1 MISRLATSLAHRL
14 PAEAAHRLAIWAMSY
29 GLVPTS
35 ANQGLAN
42 QGFANQHTASRLD
55 QDCLGLRFSNP
66 LGLAAGFDKNAEAM
80 AGAFRLGFG
89 YVEVGTITPKP
100 QSGNPKPRVFRLS
113 SDAAVINRYGFNNDG
128 AEQAKTRLSKW
139 RKTSA
144 GQRHILGVNI
154 GANKD
159 SLDRIADYAATSAI
173 LSPYAD
179 YITVNVSSPNTP
191 GLRDMQTPSI
201 LAEIMA
207 AVKSGLDRAHLPVLI
222 KLAPDMNEAD
232 FLAVLEQLPDMG
244 ASGVI
249 LTNTTISRPD
259 SLTSPNKDQQGGLS
273 GAPLLLSSTQ
283 WLALARSRLPKHIP
297 LIGVGGID
305 NAAAAYAK
313 ILAGANLIQLY
324 TALALQGS
332 HIIGEIIHGL
342 DALLARDGV
351 KHITDAVG
359 QVTDAAEALKMSG
372 RITDRISG

>member
-232 FLAVLEQLPDMG
+232 FLAVLERLPDMG

-372 RITDRISG
+372 RITDRIS

>member
-1 MISRLATSLAHRL
+1 VISRLATSLAHRL

-232 FLAVLEQLPDMG
+232 FLAVLERLPDMG

>member
-35 ANQGLAN
+35 ANQGFAN

-139 RKTSA
+139 RETSA

-232 FLAVLEQLPDMG
+232 FLAVLERLPDMG

>member
-35 ANQGLAN
+35 AN

-232 FLAVLEQLPDMG
+232 FLAVLERLPDMG

>member
-222 KLAPDMNEAD
+222 KLAPDMNEVD
-232 FLAVLEQLPDMG
+232 FLAVLERLPDMG

>member
-139 RKTSA
+139 RETIA

-232 FLAVLEQLPDMG
+232 FLAVLERLPDMG

>member
-232 FLAVLEQLPDMG
+232 FLAVLERLTDMG

-372 RITDRISG
+372 RIADRISG

>member
-232 FLAVLEQLPDMG
+232 FLAVLERLPDMG

>member
-1 MISRLATSLAHRL
+1 
-14 PAEAAHRLAIWAMSY
+14 
-29 GLVPTS
+29 
-35 ANQGLAN
+35 
-42 QGFANQHTASRLD
+42 
-55 QDCLGLRFSNP
+55 
-66 LGLAAGFDKNAEAM
+66 M

-232 FLAVLEQLPDMG
+232 FLAVLERLPDMG

>member
-139 RKTSA
+139 RKTGA

-191 GLRDMQTPSI
+191 RLRDMQTPSI

-232 FLAVLEQLPDMG
+232 FLAVLERLPDMG